1 MKIRIKSPPCLRCV
15 WGQREDDELIYCFRA
30 DVCSRIREGR
40 ESDQQREKAM
50 ANEGLE
56 AGGRN
61 QGAGRGKK
69 AGAGKSG
76 QRNGSIKRG

>member
-1 MKIRIKSPPCLRCV
+1 MKIRIKMAIISSPLSKSV
-15 WGQREDDELIYCFRA
+15 LLKKLINQRLL
-30 DVCSRIREGR
+30 GR
-40 ESDQQREKAM
+40 HLETTRQRGGEKAM